1 MHMCAVLRGFEYP
14 QRGATEICEDDSSCI
29 MMSENPTVRPTNRDR
44 SHVDVKVH
52 FLRDLVRDGHIK
64 LVKCAGTQNASDAL
78 TKSLPRP
85 AFEKHRKYLVGTQV
99 PFSAFYASTVNL
111 KMTKVAYVISC
122 QIFSS
127 PRRTSLCFVQVDNF
141 YHFCG

>member
-14 QRGATEICEDDSSCI
+14 QRGATEIWEDDSSCI

-85 AFEKHRKYLVGTQV
+85 ALRNIGNIWLVLRYLSRLSMLV
-99 PFSAFYASTVNL
+99 
-111 KMTKVAYVISC
+111 
-122 QIFSS
+122 
-127 PRRTSLCFVQVDNF
+127 R
-141 YHFCG
+141 